1 MKDIVS
7 IILTAK
13 DIEGFIAR
21 CLMSLVNQTYKN
33 LEIVVVDDGSS
44 DKTLEIINSFMTK
57 DKRIKLYCSN
67 SSNKQIA
74 RNMGLKNASGD
85 YVYVIDGDDELPLN
99 AVEEFLKTL
108 KEKDVDAVFGSVL
121 QIFPDKIRK
130 ERYSP
135 KEGYYFTKDKQNM
148 IDFLAFINS
157 GEFVS
162 KMLVKKEKIDCTFQ
176 ENILLWDNNL
186 FILRVLKNIE
196 KFYCKDILVYYYYYR
211 QRSNSSMVTL
221 LNENMFLQ
229 TKLACPYYLE
239 IAKELFPNDKEM
251 WFYICSIIFIVLSA
265 YIRLA
270 ILENKYLDIIEKEI
284 NDNFLIKIINYF
296 KPKNNIQNELKNAFL
311 TKNINKIIEI
321 IKNYDK
327 NLEINALPFG
337 FNKSIEFQDM
347 INSSKK

>member
-1 MKDIVS
+1 M
-7 IILTAK
+7 
-13 DIEGFIAR
+13 
-21 CLMSLVNQTYKN
+21 
-33 LEIVVVDDGSS
+33 
-44 DKTLEIINSFMTK
+44 
-57 DKRIKLYCSN
+57 
-67 SSNKQIA
+67 
-74 RNMGLKNASGD
+74 
-85 YVYVIDGDDELPLN
+85 
-99 AVEEFLKTL
+99 
-108 KEKDVDAVFGSVL
+108 
-121 QIFPDKIRK
+121 
-130 ERYSP
+130 
-135 KEGYYFTKDKQNM
+135 
-148 IDFLAFINS
+148 
-157 GEFVS
+157 
-162 KMLVKKEKIDCTFQ
+162 
-176 ENILLWDNNL
+176 
-186 FILRVLKNIE
+186 
-196 KFYCKDILVYYYYYR
+196 VYYYYYR